1 MLKTRDVTTMDL
13 YEIKELHNKYYSEF
27 EPPDFNHIWRGFVIE
42 DESNEIVMAGG
53 VEIMGEAL
61 LVSNKEK
68 SRIKLGK
75 ALVVAQGAC
84 AYTCNR
90 LKIRSLHAFV
100 NNPEY
105 AKHLV
110 KHGFQERFEQV
121 LRMRI
126 PNGQH

>member
-1 MLKTRDVTTMDL
+1 MLKTRDVTSKDL
-13 YEIKELHNKYYSEF
+13 IKIKELHDKYYSEF
-27 EPPDFNHIWRGFVIE
+27 EFPDFSHIWRGFVIE
-42 DESNEIVMAGG
+42 DESDEIVMAGG

-61 LVSNKEK
+61 LVSNKSK

-90 LKIRSLHAFV
+90 LRIRNLHAFV
-100 NNPEY
+100 NNSEY
-105 AKHLV
+105 ARHLV
-110 KHGFQERFEQV
+110 KHGFQERFDQV

-126 PNGQH
+126 PNGPD

>member
-1 MLKTRDVTTMDL
+1 MLKTRNVIPNDL
-13 YEIKELHNKYYSEF
+13 NRIRELHELYYSEF
-27 EPPDFNHIWRGFVIE
+27 EPPDFNHVWRGFVIE
-42 DESNEIVMAGG
+42 DESNDIVMAGG

-61 LVSNKEK
+61 LVSNLTKN
-68 SRIKLGK
+68 RIKLGK

-90 LKIRSLHAFV
+90 LGIRSLHAFV

-105 AKHLV
+105 ARHLV

>member
-1 MLKTRDVTTMDL
+1 MLKTRNVTPNDL
-13 YEIKELHNKYYSEF
+13 NRIKELHELYYSEF

-42 DESNEIVMAGG
+42 DESNDIVMAGG

-105 AKHLV
+105 AEHLV